1 MSRNNVRH
9 INEEER
15 LDIYDRLATKW
26 ALKMEARLRD
36 KQRENSR
43 RERGIA

>member
-1 MSRNNVRH
+1 MSRTIVRH

-26 ALKMEARLRD
+26 ALKMEAKLRD
-36 KQRENSR
+36 KQRQASR